1 VSGGRDRSKGR
12 EVIVM
17 EDRRFVALVVGLALV
32 AGSPAAHAQDEW
44 VSVAKSDR
52 TELFVK
58 PSTLKWDGDWLSI
71 RTRQNFVEAQ
81 PSAKKGKT
89 FLSARNEYRIAC
101 AHQKVAYREMQA
113 YAELDLQGAVVQKA
127 KSSEK
132 NLMWM
137 DAPEG
142 TVFGALLE
150 YACDNAPPAAAAP

>member
-1 VSGGRDRSKGR
+1 
-12 EVIVM
+12 M
-17 EDRRFVALVVGLALV
+17 EDRRLLLLAVGVVLLV
-32 AGSPAAHAQDEW
+32 AGSSTASAQDASAQDEW

-52 TELFVK
+52 TELFVR

-71 RTRQNFVEAQ
+71 RTKQNFVEAQ
-81 PSAKKGKT
+81 PSAKRGKT

-101 AHQKVAYREMQA
+101 AHQKIAYREMQA
-113 YAELDLQGAVVQKA
+113 YAEPDLRGAVVQKA

-150 YACDNAPPAAAAP
+150 YACDNAPPAPAAAP